1 MENEIGRELKANEL
15 KVETVVVLSRE
26 DRPSLAY
33 TAWVDGIGQDGV
45 SFWSGIAKTQFIAF
59 LREDGELVDDT
70 GKRII
75 VNEYLGE
82 I

>member
-1 MENEIGRELKANEL
+1 MENEVGRELKANEL
-15 KVETVVVLSRE
+15 NVKTIVCIRRE
-26 DRPSLAY
+26 DRPITL
-33 TAWVDGIGQDGV
+33 TAWVSELGQDFV
-45 SFWSGIAKTQFIAF
+45 TFYSGAIKTTFLTF

-82 I
+82 A